1 MVTVELVLHQEKK
14 RSSALVQDGV
24 NDVDVTHHLYKN
36 IIYFYVEDVLEKSQS
51 RWDSES

>member
-24 NDVDVTHHLYKN
+24 NDVDVIHHVLRN
-36 IIYFYVEDVLEKSQS
+36 MIYIYVDNASEKLQT
-51 RWDSES
+51 R